1 MPTISKEEALQ
12 LLKGS
17 SKYSH
22 SILVSKIMRALA
34 GKLGEDE
41 DEWELVGL
49 LHDLD
54 YDLVQG
60 DMSQHGIKASEL
72 LKGKLSERCLHAIKA
87 HDQRTEVEPET
98 LLDESLI
105 FADSLAIFARDQHI
119 DASADTSKIEDAL
132 RKEAVVKPWISE
144 NILKYSDQ
152 FGISI
157 SQILQMMSTCQ

>member
-34 GKLGEDE
+34 GKFGEDE

-54 YDLVQG
+54 YDMVQG

-72 LKGKLSERCLHAIKA
+72 LKGKLSERGLHAIKA
-87 HDQRTEVEPET
+87 HDHRTVVEPKT

-105 FADSLAIFARDQHI
+105 FADSLAIFMEDQPI
-119 DASADTSKIEDAL
+119 DSSSEASEIEDAL
-132 RKEAVVKPWISE
+132 RKEAVVKPWILK
-144 NILKYSDQ
+144 NVLKYSGQ
-152 FGISI
+152 FEILI
-157 SQILQMMSTCQ
+157 KQILQIMSIY

>member
-1 MPTISKEEALQ
+1 MPTISKEEALK
-12 LLKGS
+12 LLEGS

-34 GKLGEDE
+34 GIFGEDE

-54 YDLVQG
+54 CDMVQG

-72 LKGKLSERCLHAIKA
+72 LNGKLSERGLHAIKA
-87 HDQRTEVEPET
+87 HDHRTVVEPET

-105 FADSLAIFARDQHI
+105 FADSLAIFMKDKPI
-119 DASADTSKIEDAL
+119 NPSSEASEIEDAL
-132 RKEAVVKPWISE
+132 RKEAAVKPWISK
-144 NILKYSDQ
+144 NVLKYSDQ
-152 FGISI
+152 FEILI
-157 SQILQMMSTCQ
+157 TQILQMMSIC